1 MSRGIIGSWR
11 RNELFLINDAAPF
24 PRLFS
29 VSERIN
35 SCPKGSTV
43 IPAWV
48 YRTVNAIIKRP
59 ESNLAQL
66 MTSFLNLPPLQKGA
80 NHEGENSKEY
90 CFPMVSEHQFLA
102 PSGNTL
108 RISSLYN
115 TEAIG
120 DSEGWNE
127 QTNDIIATADRGFT
141 CLAFNPYHGWIA
153 YSPRSPMP
161 IIVVQALHN
170 RRILCSLEGGAKLS
184 YQSFC
189 FSRKGS
195 KIAAIGRG
203 NLDARIF
210 VWELK
215 SEILNGEASVKI
227 EQIVSFPIEQSVDC
241 CLFDP
246 NDDNKIAILS
256 SDKLTVFDGRLTK
269 FVGGK
274 YKCALSKYPMPSRNM
289 YISAMSWESHGTL
302 LLGFQDGSLLALNS
316 HICPSALTVQEC
328 DSNKDK
334 DGAVRAMVVTC
345 EYFIVAYECGSLI
358 WYRRHLALTEFIL
371 GDQVHREDLGSD
383 PLYVTTSPAYDSI
396 IVYSNDGSMYQFP
409 ILFHAGGTKKD
420 YKCSSVLTRDRI
432 CVQYPSSI
440 VTGMTCVNLT
450 GKLAFSIFVSG
461 SSDGRIKAWPDSKH
475 QGSGNASSQM
485 EMLGCIDIGV
495 SITSMTCLSGYPV
508 FIVGCADSSVKFV
521 AISRKKISSV
531 PGNIEVDLT
540 IIKSEIICLSPV
552 THLTFNKE
560 TKKLAAACSS
570 GQVFV
575 LCTGNLHVVGA
586 LEIENES
593 NIGNVAS
600 IFWSRDH
607 PTHLFVGTTSK
618 VLFTFDTVPLC
629 FSPKPLKPF
638 CEIRLPAIARGLVK
652 GAGLDMERGQ
662 ILACTVQGRIE
673 LYELQ
678 SSVKSYEVKLKMQ
691 EFSHSSEAS
700 LVIISEN
707 QMLLGTNTGEVHIVE
722 QLKEGT
728 SYEIKMAP
736 KVLSSPVIAIAI
748 SSDGARMYS
757 SSEWAVVVQPCL
769 GPIREVTRSSY
780 DYDYLVSIEMIGQ

>member
-1 MSRGIIGSWR
+1 
-11 RNELFLINDAAPF
+11 
-24 PRLFS
+24 
-29 VSERIN
+29 
-35 SCPKGSTV
+35 
-43 IPAWV
+43 
-48 YRTVNAIIKRP
+48 
-59 ESNLAQL
+59 
-66 MTSFLNLPPLQKGA
+66 MTSFLNLPPLQKGT
-80 NHEGENSKEY
+80 NNDGENSKEY
-90 CFPMVSEHQFLA
+90 CFPMVSKHQFLA

-108 RISSLYN
+108 RISSMYN

-127 QTNDIIATADRGFT
+127 QTNDIIATAERGFT

-170 RRILCSLEGGAKLS
+170 RRKLCSLEEGGAKLS
-184 YQSFC
+184 YQSIC

-203 NLDARIF
+203 NLDARIV

-215 SEILNGEASVKI
+215 SEVLNGEASVNM
-227 EQIVSFPIEQSVDC
+227 EQIVSFPIKQSVHC

-246 NDDNKIAILS
+246 NDDNKIAILA
-256 SDKLTVFDGRLTK
+256 SDKRTVLEGRLTK

-274 YKCALSKYPMPSRNM
+274 YKIEISKYPMPSRNIS
-289 YISAMSWESHGTL
+289 ISAMSWESNGTL
-302 LLGFQDGSLLALNS
+302 LLGFQDGSLLALTGS
-316 HICPSALTVQEC
+316 HICPSAITVQKC
-328 DSNKDK
+328 DSNKY
-334 DGAVRAMVVTC
+334 GAVRAMVITC
-345 EYFIVAYECGSLI
+345 EYLIVAYECGTFI
-358 WYRRHLALTEFIL
+358 WYRRHLALKEFIL
-371 GDQVHREDLGSD
+371 GDQDHREDLGSD
-383 PLYVTTSPAYDSI
+383 PLYVTTSPAYDNI
-396 IVYSNDGSMYQFP
+396 IAYTNDGSMHQFP
-409 ILFHAGGTKKD
+409 ICFHADRTEKD
-420 YKCSSVLTRDRI
+420 YKCSSVVTGDRI
-432 CVQYPSSI
+432 CFQYPSSV
-440 VTGMTCVNLT
+440 VTGMTCINLT

-495 SITSMTCLSGYPV
+495 PITSMTCLSGYPV
-508 FIVGCADSSVKFV
+508 FIVGCEDSSLKFV
-521 AISRKKISSV
+521 AVSRKKAPSV

-540 IIKSEIICLSPV
+540 IIKSEILCLSPV
-552 THLTFNKE
+552 THLAFNKE

-575 LCTGNLHVVGA
+575 LCTEASNLHVIGV

-593 NIGNVAS
+593 NIGNLAS
-600 IFWSRDH
+600 IFWSKDH
-607 PTHLFVGTTSK
+607 PTHLFVGTFSK
-618 VLFTFDTVPLC
+618 RLFSFDTVPLC

-638 CEIRLPAIARGLVK
+638 WEFRLPAIARGLVK
-652 GAGLDMERGQ
+652 GVGLDTGGGQ

-678 SSVKSYEVKLKMQ
+678 SSVKSYEVKLKIQ

-700 LVIISEN
+700 LVIFSEN
-707 QMLLGTNTGEVHIVE
+707 QMLLGTNTGDVHIVE
-722 QLKEGT
+722 ELKEGT
-728 SYEIKMAP
+728 YDIKMAP
-736 KVLSSPVIAIAI
+736 KVLSSPLISIAI

-757 SSEWAVVVQPCL
+757 SSEWAAVVQPCL

-780 DYDYLVSIEMIGQ
+780 DYDYLVSIAVIGH